1 MVHIKRLDEMDNI
14 QSKQIKIDD
23 FFDISSIT
31 REDIVSITT
40 DLRVFF
46 QVKLFDSNIDYT
58 NGEHINESVERT
70 LTINE
75 VRRELRKLKFK
86 KWQISSEMG
95 QNGNRIAILY
105 ADIAMNTDIISQK
118 MESFGWECA
127 DISDA
132 MEIYGVMCRVMT
144 FDPSYPQEISDYVFK
159 CEYIYH
165 WTPMANVNSILSNG
179 IEPRSENEYL
189 KFKPKVHLMKETVTK
204 RVASNLGW
212 QLYNKKS
219 LIRDG
224 NYCLLRIVVNK
235 LPKDIKFYGDT
246 RCGCGITTRNT
257 IPPESVTAFG
267 KIEYKDKQKY
277 RNEKITILVDDDTM
291 NG

>member
-1 MVHIKRLDEMDNI
+1 MVHIKRTNEMVGF
-14 QSKQIKIDD
+14 QPRHIKVDD
-23 FFDISSIT
+23 FFDISSIS
-31 REDIVSITT
+31 RKDITSIST

-46 QVKLFDSNIDYT
+46 QVKLFDSNIDYSD
-58 NGEHINESVERT
+58 GEHISESIERT
-70 LTINE
+70 LTISE
-75 VRRELRKLKFK
+75 IKRELRKLKFK
-86 KWQISSEMG
+86 RWQISSEMG

-144 FDPSYPQEISDYVFK
+144 FDPSYPQEISDYVFG
-159 CEYIYH
+159 CRYIYH
-165 WTPMANVNSILSNG
+165 WTPKARVASILSDG

-189 KFKPKVHLMKETVTK
+189 KFKPKAHLMKENVTK

-212 QLYNKKS
+212 QLYNRKS
-219 LIRDG
+219 ESNDG
-224 NYCLLRIVVNK
+224 EYCLLRIAVNK
-235 LPKDIKFYGDT
+235 IPSNVKFYGDT
-246 RCGCGITTRNT
+246 RCGCGITTKCT
-257 IPPESVTAFG
+257 IPPEAITVFG

-277 RNEKITILVDDDTM
+277 HNEKIIVLVDDDTM
-291 NG
+291 NQ